1 MNLKISELDK
11 QDLNGAIA
19 YMAHPFNGKES
30 NMFISL
36 VIASDIHK
44 HIPGIVIVNPLTN
57 FAYMPYDHNDYRTG
71 IDACPALLDRCDV
84 LVLTGYWKNSK
95 GCMAEYGFAKSREL
109 PIYEL
114 SNDGVLTFI
123 SEGAGEDD
131 AD

>member
-57 FAYMPYDHNDYRTG
+57 FAYMPYEHNNYRQG
-71 IDACPALLDRCDV
+71 IDACLALLDRCDV
-84 LVLTGYWKNSK
+84 LILTGKWKDSK

-114 SNDGVLTFI
+114 SSDGVLTFI
-123 SEGAGEDD
+123 SERVEDD
-131 AD
+131 DTD